1 MTRLATTAAS
11 LFILTAAA
19 APAAL
24 AQDVASNE
32 PLDEIHVFGRG
43 LEQIGEAEAASE
55 GTVGYDDIRERPIL
69 RIGELAES
77 VPGLI
82 ATQHSGGGKAN
93 QYFLRGFNLDHGTDF
108 SVSLDGVPA
117 NIRSHAH
124 GQGYLDLNFMIPEL
138 IERIDYSKGVYRAD
152 VGDFSAAGSARFKT
166 YDSLDKSFVTAE
178 IGDDGYYRG
187 VLGVSRKINPD
198 TSLLVGGSYD
208 HDNGPWDLPEGLERY
223 KGFAKIT
230 HDAGDFT
237 TRISLFGFR
246 STWDGT
252 DQVPQRAVQSGQIDR
267 FGYID
272 DDSGGRTWR
281 YGLTASAQSDDVT
294 LEAYVFRYALNL
306 FSDATYFLDNPVN
319 GDAIE
324 QADRRWVFGAKARK
338 AWDTELGGKA
348 TTFTAGLDLK
358 GDVADQVGLFHVE
371 DRQRFSTVRDD
382 NLQEYSFELWGEAET
397 HLTDTLRMILGLRE
411 SYFTGTVDSL
421 LAANSGQH
429 SQSLLQPK
437 ASLAWLVTDGVE
449 LYASAGRGFHSNS
462 VLGTVNTIDPASGDP
477 ATPVPFLVKADGA
490 EAGARFDVVPGLK
503 ATASAFLLDLGSELV
518 FVGDAGTSE
527 PSSGTRRYGVEG
539 TLFYTFSNWLTLDA
553 EAALTKARFKGE
565 VDDHVPQSI
574 PFMLAGG
581 AMFDFHPIHAALRLR
596 HFSST
601 PLIEDNSVRSNAT
614 TMVNGSVSYEFGPAK
629 ATLSVFNIF
638 DSKDADIQYYYASRM
653 AGEAA
658 PVEDIMFHPALPR
671 EFRFSVSVNF

>member
-1 MTRLATTAAS
+1 MTKFTTAAS
-11 LFILTAAA
+11 LLILAAAA
-19 APAAL
+19 APPAQ
-24 AQDVASNE
+24 AQDTAGNE
-32 PLDEIHVFGRG
+32 ALEEIQVFGRG
-43 LEQIGEAEAASE
+43 LEQIGEAETASE
-55 GTVGYDDIRERPIL
+55 GTVGYDDIRNRPIL

-108 SVSLDGVPA
+108 SVSLDGMPV

-138 IERIDYSKGVYRAD
+138 IERIDYAKGVYRAD

-166 YDSLDKSFVTAE
+166 YDKLDRSFVTAE

-187 VLGVSRKINPD
+187 VLGLSREINAD
-198 TSLLVGGSYD
+198 TTLLLGGSYD
-208 HDNGPWDLPEGLERY
+208 HDNGPWALAEGLERY
-223 KGFAKIT
+223 KGFAKLT
-230 HDAGDFT
+230 HEGGDFT
-237 TRISLFGFR
+237 TRISMFGFR
-246 STWDGT
+246 STWNGT
-252 DQVPQRAVQSGQIDR
+252 DQIPLRAVSSGQIDR
-267 FGYID
+267 FGYIN

-306 FSDATYFLDNPVN
+306 FSDATYFLDDPVN

-324 QADRRWVFGAKARK
+324 QADRRWTFGAKGSK
-338 AWDTELGGKA
+338 AWDTELGGTA
-348 TTFTAGLDLK
+348 TTFTLGLDMR
-358 GDVADQVGLFHVE
+358 GDVADQVGLFHVR

-397 HLTDTLRMILGLRE
+397 HLTDSLRLILGLRE

-437 ASLAWLVTDGVE
+437 ASLAWLVTDGIE
-449 LYASAGRGFHSNS
+449 LYASAGRGFHSNA
-462 VLGTVNTIDPASGDP
+462 VQGTVNTIDPASGDP
-477 ATPVPFLVKADGA
+477 AEPVPFLVKADGA
-490 EAGARFDVVPGLK
+490 EAGVRFDVVPGLK

-527 PSSGTRRYGVEG
+527 PSSGTRRYGMET
-539 TLFYTFSNWLTLDA
+539 TLFYTFNGWLTLDA

-601 PLIEDNSVRSNAT
+601 PLIEDNSVRSDAT

-638 DSKDADIQYYYASRM
+638 DSKDADIQYYYASQM

-658 PVEDIMFHPALPR
+658 PVEDIMFHPVLPR
-671 EFRFSVSVNF
+671 EFRFSIGVEF